1 MQTITSDYIVYLK
14 ILKSKKSNVL
24 MLNADINWSIEKLLC
39 VIKEMVIQYLSN
51 KEKIFIDDINVIEPD
66 MNTKININLENLPLL
81 KPHDQVLREKYGDN
95 SRRLVF
101 YVTPIY
107 KTQDIKRKTT

>member
-1 MQTITSDYIVYLK
+1 
-14 ILKSKKSNVL
+14 
-24 MLNADINWSIEKLLC
+24 MLNANINWSIEKMLS

-51 KEKIFIDDINVIEPD
+51 KEKIIIDDIDVIEPD
-66 MNTKININLENLPLL
+66 INANLNINLDNLPIL
-81 KPHDQVLREKYGDN
+81 KPHNQVLREKYGDN
-95 SRRLVF
+95 NKRLVF